1 MNWRHALRR
10 KFTHRRYSTTK
21 TNFRCVNVS
30 GFQSGTCL
38 GQLVD
43 QTSMFFS
50 TSTGFGK
57 PCFCDFFLLLIL
69 KVIASFGLLNS
80 QHVHPCIFL
89 ILWTQLENEVHF
101 CKLAFGR
108 LFAEGT
114 GGFCFC
120 QGGAALVVR
129 RRPRGTDSSDAMWT
143 SQRCRCKYR
152 YKQKYKYRYQQR
164 NKYRNNYRYKH
175 RDTNIDTSEAQSTE
189 K

>member
-80 QHVHPCIFL
+80 QHVHLRIFFFFVDTIGECTTL
-89 ILWTQLENEVHF
+89 LQACAFCRGHWWLLLLSGRGGSRGEAETERDRQL
-101 CKLAFGR
+101 
-108 LFAEGT
+108 
-114 GGFCFC
+114 
-120 QGGAALVVR
+120 
-129 RRPRGTDSSDAMWT
+129 
-143 SQRCRCKYR
+143 
-152 YKQKYKYRYQQR
+152 
-164 NKYRNNYRYKH
+164 
-175 RDTNIDTSEAQSTE
+175 
-189 K
+189 

>member
-43 QTSMFFS
+43 QTSMFFH
-50 TSTGFGK
+50 
-57 PCFCDFFLLLIL
+57 FCRLWQTMLLRLFLAFDFEG
-69 KVIASFGLLNS
+69 SFGLLNS

-143 SQRCRCKYR
+143 SQQCRCKYR

-164 NKYRNNYRYKH
+164 NKYRNNYSYKH
-175 RDTNIDTSEAQSTE
+175 RDTNTDTSEAQSTE